1 MNLSNITILKIHGVD
16 YNCIIT
22 GISKSETVNILQKTD
37 LTLTWVGGWVEGNF
51 TPSWFSLNN
60 SKTVRA
66 VTLELYI
73 GQNSDGGISDFLL
86 VNPL

>member
-1 MNLSNITILKIHGVD
+1 MRSMNLSNITILKIHGVD

-66 VTLELYI
+66 VTLEFCSI
-73 GQNSDGGISDFLL
+73 Q
-86 VNPL
+86 

>member
-1 MNLSNITILKIHGVD
+1 MRSMNLSNITILKIHGVD

-37 LTLTWVGGWVEGNF
+37 STLTWVGGWVEGNF

-66 VTLELYI
+66 VTLEFCSI
-73 GQNSDGGISDFLL
+73 Q
-86 VNPL
+86 

>member
-1 MNLSNITILKIHGVD
+1 MRSMNLSNITILKIHGVD

-66 VTLELYI
+66 VTLELCSI
-73 GQNSDGGISDFLL
+73 Q
-86 VNPL
+86 

>member
-1 MNLSNITILKIHGVD
+1 MNLSNITLLKIHGVD

-66 VTLELYI
+66 VTLEFCSI
-73 GQNSDGGISDFLL
+73 Q
-86 VNPL
+86 

>member
-66 VTLELYI
+66 VTLEFCSI
-73 GQNSDGGISDFLL
+73 Q
-86 VNPL
+86 